1 MNKIEIVNKEICL
14 KLNNLTFS
22 NFKIDLFE
30 GIKFN
35 SVDKNGDDE
44 DIQKQYTILKQFTTE
59 MIKNNYSLKKQ
70 YNFAKNNESGRL
82 FVQNG
87 GLQRLHHKLRGVLCD
102 SLYTDYDM
110 INCHPSILLYLCNE
124 NNFICSNLQ
133 YFVNN
138 RDDCINNLM
147 SAINCDR
154 ADAKRLFLMS
164 MNSEKNIKKYK
175 VDGKWLNIKYSI
187 FNQLDTEFKTI
198 QKLFLNKYND
208 IKIKLIKS
216 GSTDNLQGK
225 VLNRVLCH
233 YENQILNDSIN
244 NLKKKNT
251 INNLDNMVLMFD
263 GFMLQNNKDNKNED
277 EIIELLNDN
286 IYGIKWSKKEHDI
299 SILSN
304 LKSIDTENNENILS
318 GYFDKIYDI
327 GIYINETIFKDKL
340 IDCNGL
346 LYYADNNILRSDEK
360 KIKLIIMNIISK
372 HDFWYQITPHCYVS
386 LISNISNVNDTYKWV
401 RMKVEEDNNF
411 LNTVW
416 NNTLHKI
423 CFKNGYYDFK
433 EGRFFNKY
441 NNLYTP
447 IIIDRDFNPIK
458 NEKIRQD
465 IFKRVLYPIFSI
477 DDKED
482 NFKESDRYKLM
493 EYILYKFARVISG
506 HIEDKNWFKF
516 EGLRDSGKGVFSDLL
531 KNAFGKYIQSTNAS
545 NFINKRGDEDA
556 KSLSWIIDYQFSR
569 LAITQE
575 IQLDEGKFI
584 DGNKIK
590 KFCSGGDY
598 FSARKNFQDEIEFK
612 IQSAL
617 LICCNDMPEIKPTD
631 AIEKCISFK
640 MTSKFVK
647 DVDKE
652 SRFSNFKYYQA
663 DGTIKS
669 DFINKDEVINEF
681 VLLLIDYYKRND
693 TEYPKTI
700 LDNVNELDDED
711 DIDKLLS
718 LFTINN
724 DTKNNRINNKELKK
738 IVQDN
743 NIGMTMKKAKDLLI
757 GKGCSSY
764 RTDKNRGIKGALLIL
779 EDDFDDQEDFHL

>member
-1 MNKIEIVNKEICL
+1 MYKKLNILKMNKFEIVKKDVCL
-14 KLNNLTFS
+14 KLNKLTFS
-22 NFKIDLFE
+22 NFKVDLFDGVHFDCVNKSGE
-30 GIKFN
+30 E
-35 SVDKNGDDE
+35 E
-44 DIQKQYTILKQFTTE
+44 DIQKQYSLLKQFTTD
-59 MIKNNYSLKKQ
+59 MIKNKYCLKKE
-70 YNFAKNNESGRL
+70 YKFAKNSDSGRL
-82 FVQNG
+82 FVQHG
-87 GLQRLHHKLRGVLCD
+87 GIQRLHHKIRGILCD
-102 SLYTDYDM
+102 GLYDDFDM
-110 INCHPSILLYLCNE
+110 INCHPSILLYLCKQ
-124 NNFICSNLQ
+124 NNYPCYNLE
-133 YFVNN
+133 YYVKN
-138 RDDCINNLM
+138 RDSCIQALM
-147 SAINCDR
+147 SAINGDR
-154 ADAKRLFLMS
+154 KQAKMLFLKS
-164 MNSEKNIKKYK
+164 MNSERIIKTYK
-175 VDGKWLNIKYSI
+175 HNKKQLNIKDN
-187 FNQLDTEFKTI
+187 FFTTLDKEFKTI
-198 QKLFLNKYND
+198 QNLFLNKYTD
-208 IKIKLIKS
+208 IKKKLIKL
-216 GSTDNLQGK
+216 GETDNLQGK
-225 VLNRVLCH
+225 VINRVLCD
-233 YENQILNDSIN
+233 YENKILNESIN
-244 NLKKKNT
+244 NLKEKGG
-251 INNLDNMVLMFD
+251 ICNLNNMVLMFD
-263 GFMLQNNKDNKNED
+263 GFMIQNNKDNKKEE
-277 EIIELLNDN
+277 EIIQILNDN
-286 IYGIKWSKKEHDI
+286 KYDIKWSKKEHDI

-304 LKSIDTENNENILS
+304 LEGIDTENNNNILS

-327 GIYINETIFKDKL
+327 GNYLNDTLFKDKL

-360 KIKLIIMNIISK
+360 KIKLIIQNIISN
-372 HDFWYQITPHCYVS
+372 HDLWYKSPFGYVS
-386 LISNISNVNDTYKWV
+386 LISNISNINDTYKWI
-401 RMKVEEDNNF
+401 RMKVKEDNNF
-411 LNTVW
+411 LNDVW

-433 EGRFFNKY
+433 EGKFFKEY
-441 NNLYTP
+441 NNLNTP
-447 IIIDRDFNPIK
+447 IIIDRDFNATK

-477 DDKED
+477 DEKQE

-493 EYILYKFARVISG
+493 EYLLHKFARVISG

-631 AIEKCISFK
+631 AVEKCISFK

-647 DVDKE
+647 DVEKE
-652 SRFSNFKYYQA
+652 SRFSNFKYYKA
-663 DGTIKS
+663 DGSIKT
-669 DFINKDEVINEF
+669 DFINKDEVVNEF

-693 TEYPKTI
+693 TEYPKSI
-700 LDNVNELDDED
+700 LDNINDLEDED
-711 DIDKLLS
+711 DVDKLLS
-718 LFTINN
+718 LFEINN
-724 DTKNNRINNKELKK
+724 NTKEQKINNKELKK
-738 IVQDN
+738 ILRDN
-743 NIGMTMKKAKDLLI
+743 SISMTMKKAKDLLI

-764 RTDKNRGIKGALLIL
+764 RTKSDRGIKGLQII
-779 EDDFDDQEDFHL
+779 EE

>member
-1 MNKIEIVNKEICL
+1 MNKFEIVNKDVCL
-14 KLNNLTFS
+14 KLNKLTFS
-22 NFKIDLFE
+22 NFKVDLFD
-30 GIKFN
+30 GIHFN
-35 SVDKNGDDE
+35 CVNKLGEEE
-44 DIQKQYTILKQFTTE
+44 DIQKQYTLLKQFTTE
-59 MIKNNYSLKKQ
+59 MIKNKYSLKKE
-70 YNFAKNNESGRL
+70 YKFAKNSNSGRL

-87 GLQRLHHKLRGVLCD
+87 GVQRLHHKIRGILCD
-102 SLYTDYDM
+102 NLYTDFDM
-110 INCHPSILLYLCNE
+110 INAHPSILLYLCNQ
-124 NNFICSNLQ
+124 NQFVCSNLL

-138 RDDCINNLM
+138 RDNCISELM

-154 ADAKRLFLMS
+154 AEAKRIFLMS
-164 MNSEKNIKKYK
+164 MNSEKTYKKYK
-175 VDGKWLNIKYSI
+175 QNGKWLNIKYPF
-187 FNQLDTEFKTI
+187 FNQLDAEFKTI
-198 QKLFLNKYND
+198 QKLFLNKYKD
-208 IKIKLIKS
+208 IKIKLIKL
-216 GSTDNLQGK
+216 GDTDNLQGK
-225 VLNRVLCH
+225 VLNRVLCN
-233 YENQILNDSIN
+233 YENKILNESIN
-244 NLKKKNT
+244 NIKQNNA
-251 INNLDNMVLMFD
+251 INNLNNMVLMFD
-263 GFMLQNNKDNKNED
+263 GFMLENNKDNKKEE
-277 EIIELLNDN
+277 EIIEILNDN
-286 IYGIKWSKKEHDI
+286 EYGIKWSKKEHDI

-304 LKSIDTENNENILS
+304 LEGIDTEYNDNILS

-327 GIYINETIFKDKL
+327 GNYLNDNLFKDKL

-360 KIKLIIMNIISK
+360 KIKLILQNIISK
-372 HDFWYQITPHCYVS
+372 HDLWYKSPFGYVS
-386 LISNISNVNDTYKWV
+386 LISNISNVNDTYKWI
-401 RMKVEEDNNF
+401 RMKVKEDNNF

-433 EGRFFNKY
+433 EGKFFKKY

-447 IIIDRDFNPIK
+447 IIIDRDFKPDK

-477 DDKED
+477 DEKQE

-493 EYILYKFARVISG
+493 EYLLHKFARVISG

-631 AIEKCISFK
+631 AVEKCISFK

-647 DVDKE
+647 DVEKE
-652 SRFSNFKYYQA
+652 SRFSNFKYYKA
-663 DGTIKS
+663 DGTIKT
-669 DFINKDEVINEF
+669 DFINKDEVVNEF
-681 VLLLIDYYKRND
+681 VLLLIDYYKRID

-700 LDNVNELDDED
+700 LDNVTELDDED
-711 DIDKLLS
+711 DVDKLLS
-718 LFTINN
+718 LFTINR
-724 DTKNNRINNKELKK
+724 DTANNRITNKDLKK
-738 IVQDN
+738 LIQEN

-764 RTDKNRGIKGALLIL
+764 KSNNKRGIKGAMIIL
-779 EDDFDDQEDFHL
+779 EDDDDEL